1 MWYWCK
7 KSGKIFVKTLLKKY
21 NMNDDDENTVK
32 PEFTSLLKMFDDGG
46 EKNESKFVVAKRIDI
61 FSTIF
66 VAPDVAKLVEE
77 IFRVRKKI

>member
-1 MWYWCK
+1 MVLVLEVWKNICNN
-7 KSGKIFVKTLLKKY
+7 IVEKKY

-61 FSTIF
+61 FLTIF

>member
-1 MWYWCK
+1 MVLVLEVWKNICNN
-7 KSGKIFVKTLLKKY
+7 IVEKKY